1 MSYIDEFITFSRSH
15 EMLALK
21 LFPNAKEITES
32 FAAYAAVRAHVDADL
47 KNENI
52 AVLCVGDGRV
62 PRTAA
67 TFAMRSRWT
76 CFSVDPAMKEK
87 WTKREI
93 VPRLQAFSR
102 KIEDVGFNS
111 YFGTSPS
118 LGFDHAIVVAVH
130 SHASLLESLHAAR
143 DLSSKVSVVSMPCCV
158 KEDLYNPDVS
168 YEDMGIDSPAR
179 RVNIW
184 RAA

>member
-1 MSYIDEFITFSRSH
+1 
-15 EMLALK
+15 MLALK

-32 FAAYAAVRAHVDADL
+32 FAAYAAAREHIAADL

-76 CFSVDPAMKEK
+76 CFSVDPMMKEK
-87 WTKREI
+87 WTQREI
-93 VPRLQAFSR
+93 VPRLQAFR
-102 KIEDVGFNS
+102 KKIEDVGFSS
-111 YFGTSPS
+111 YFNTSPS

-130 SHASLLESLHAAR
+130 SHASLLKSLHAAR
-143 DLSSKVSVVSMPCCV
+143 NLSTEVSVVSMPCCV
-158 KEDLYNPDVS
+158 KEDMHNPDVS
-168 YEDMGIDSPAR
+168 YEDKNIASPAR

-184 RAA
+184 RAV